1 MTRKTTRLPLACAAP
16 ALALTMALMLALP
29 AAAQTVKDPQL
40 TALLDA
46 RKYAD
51 AERVATARITARPDD
66 MDAYAALT
74 LAVTNDGDAP
84 RREAALKRL
93 EACAAALP
101 NAAMCHFGVGAVLGV
116 NAMTRGMVAG
126 LRSVGRIRE
135 SFSKAL
141 EIDPLFYAARS
152 GLVQVYL
159 TVPGIAGGSLT
170 KARELANAA
179 SIKQPEHAKLLLGMV
194 ALDQKEYAQAERV
207 VSTVRVGSDKE
218 LGGDVQAFWPQLG
231 IAYLADKQVA
241 RARAVFEHA
250 VLEAP
255 QQAIGHY
262 GLGRALAEGGE
273 LDAAVAAYQR
283 ALPLDGAAA
292 LPIDYRLGIVWQ
304 AKGERDK
311 ARTAFTR
318 FIGVGKGNPKN
329 LDDAKK
335 RLAEL
340 A

>member
-1 MTRKTTRLPLACAAP
+1 MIQMTARVTLACV
-16 ALALTMALMLALP
+16 ALGLALP
-29 AAAQTVKDPQL
+29 VVAQIVKDPQL
-40 TALLDA
+40 GALLDA
-46 RKYAD
+46 RKYAE
-51 AERVATARITARPDD
+51 AERVANVRITARPDD
-66 MDAYAALT
+66 MDAFAALT
-74 LAVTNDGDAP
+74 VAVTNDGDAQ

-93 EACAAALP
+93 EACVAALP
-101 NAAMCHFGVGAVLGV
+101 HAAMCHYGVGAVLGV
-116 NAMTRGMVAG
+116 NAMTQGMVTG

-141 EIDPLFYAARS
+141 EIDPLFYAARN

-159 TVPGIAGGSLT
+159 TVPGIAGGSVA

-179 SIKQPEHAKLLLGMV
+179 SSKQPEHAKLLLAMV
-194 ALDQKEYAQAERV
+194 ALEQKDYAQAERV
-207 VSTVRVGSDKE
+207 LTSVRTGNDKE
-218 LGGDVQAFWPQLG
+218 LAGDVQGFWPQLG

-241 RARAVFEHA
+241 KARAVFERA
-250 VLEAP
+250 VQEAP

-262 GLGRALAEGGE
+262 GVGRALAEAGE
-273 LDAAVAAYQR
+273 VDAAIAAYQR
-283 ALPLDGAAA
+283 AVPLDGAAA
-292 LPIDYRLGIVWQ
+292 LPIDYRLGMAWQ
-304 AKGERDK
+304 SKGERDK

-318 FIGVGKGNPKN
+318 FIGAGKGNPKN

>member
-1 MTRKTTRLPLACAAP
+1 MIRTTTRLTQARLAP
-16 ALALTMALMLALP
+16 ALALTMAWMLALP

-46 RKYAD
+46 RKYAE
-51 AERVATARITARPDD
+51 AERMASARIAARPDD
-66 MDAYAALT
+66 MDAYGALT
-74 LAVTNDGDAP
+74 VAVTNDADTA

-93 EACAAALP
+93 EACVAALP
-101 NAAMCHFGVGAVLGV
+101 TAAMCHFGVGAVLGV
-116 NAMTRGMVAG
+116 NAMSQGAVAG
-126 LRSVGRIRE
+126 LRSAGRIRE

-159 TVPGIAGGSLT
+159 TVPGIAGGSVS

-194 ALDQKEYAQAERV
+194 ALDQKEYAEAERV
-207 VSTVRVGSDKE
+207 VASVRAGSDKE
-218 LGGDVQAFWPQLG
+218 LAGDVQAFWPQLG
-231 IAYLADKQVA
+231 IAYLADKQVT
-241 RARAVFEHA
+241 RARTVFERA
-250 VLEAP
+250 VQEAP

-262 GLGRALAEGGE
+262 GVGRALAEAGD

-283 ALPLDGAAA
+283 ALPLEGAGA
-292 LPIDYRLGIVWQ
+292 LPIEYRLGIAWQ
-304 AKGERDK
+304 GKGERDK
-311 ARTAFTR
+311 ARAAFTR
-318 FIGVGKGNPKN
+318 FIGAGKGSPKN